1 MMSGYLTYDDILKKS
16 EQLNESYELDIYI
29 FEDVVDELLNS
40 EKDTEAVVLEGFERL
55 LGSVD
60 RTMGDIDTFLEMKPN
75 CFMGCAFCCYFPIRV
90 SKMEAKLFF
99 QSIEHMPS
107 ERKEDI
113 FRHWEAYY
121 SKFSQKIDTALGI
134 DADDPDMKLKYK
146 KLNLPCPMLNEEKQL
161 CMAYEVRPVPCR
173 TYVNYS
179 DPTVCATEHMP
190 KETFSYDFL
199 YNFYFQAMN
208 ELLQALYENGEELP
222 VDYPMDAWNYDY
234 LPGWIKKY
242 REGELVT

>member
-1 MMSGYLTYDDILKKS
+1 MSGYMTYDEILKKS
-16 EQLNESYELDIYI
+16 ETLNESYELDVSI

-40 EKDTEAVVLEGFERL
+40 EKDTDSVVLEGFRRL
-55 LGSVD
+55 LQSVD
-60 RTMGDIDTFLEMKPN
+60 GTMENIDTFLDMKPN

-99 QSIEHMPS
+99 QSIEHMSS

-121 SKFSQKIDTALGI
+121 EKFPQKVETALDI
-134 DADDPDMKLKYK
+134 DPEDPDMKWKYK
-146 KLNLPCPMLNEEKQL
+146 QLNLPCPMLNEETQL

-179 DPTVCATEHMP
+179 DPTVCATQHMP
-190 KETFSYDFL
+190 KETVSYDFL
-199 YNFYFQAMN
+199 YTFYFQAMN
-208 ELLQALYENGEELP
+208 ELLQALYENGEELS
-222 VDYPMDAWNYDY
+222 VEYPMDAWSYDY
-234 LPGWIKKY
+234 LPGWIRQY